1 MEKCEEHGAP
11 IIWGSGKQKVCLLE
25 WLADHLEGVSI
36 RDLIPGEP
44 FQLVLS
50 NGETLPVQSIS
61 KFVGDQLQR
70 LLTDP
75 AFMLYELEEMGLVQ
89 ASYQPPSRTAD
100 GLGESNARIVM
111 EFSRDLSL
119 LPEPPAYSPVVI
131 VVDPADIMAMIDG
144 QL

>member
-11 IIWGSGKQKVCLLE
+11 IIWVNGNHKVCLLE
-25 WLADHLEGVSI
+25 WLADHLEGISI
-36 RDLIPGEP
+36 RDLVPGEP

-61 KFVGDQLQR
+61 KYVGDQLQR

-89 ASYQPPSRTAD
+89 TSYQPSSRTAD
-100 GLGESNARIVM
+100 GLGESNAQIMM

-119 LPEPPAYSPVVI
+119 LPEHPVYSPVVI
-131 VVDPADIMAMIDG
+131 VVDTADIMAMIDN
-144 QL
+144 Q